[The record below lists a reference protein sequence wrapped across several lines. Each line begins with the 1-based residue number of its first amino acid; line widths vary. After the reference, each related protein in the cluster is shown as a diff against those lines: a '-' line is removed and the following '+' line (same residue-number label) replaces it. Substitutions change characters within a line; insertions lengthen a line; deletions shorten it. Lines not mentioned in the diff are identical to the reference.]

1 MSYRGSGLV
10 PFGLNTIPFG
20 TLRREID
27 RLFDDTASGR
37 STGSSWTPAV
47 NIRES
52 GREVSL
58 DLELPGIKPESV
70 DISVDAGTLTI
81 SGEKREERREGQEDG
96 RYHLVERSYGS
107 FTRSFTLP
115 QGVDEEQ
122 ILANFDNGILTISI
136 PKAALPQ
143 PRKIQ
148 IGGIQREREVE
159 ATAAREPAKPKSDGA
174 RSDET
179 GARRTGHNIKQ

>member
-10 PFGLNTIPFG
+10 PFGLNSMPFG

-37 STGSSWTPAV
+37 SGGSSWMPAV
-47 NIRES
+47 NIRE
-52 GREVSL
+52 GAKEVSL
-58 DLELPGIKPESV
+58 DLELPGIKPETV
-70 DISVDAGTLTI
+70 DISIDAGTLTV
-81 SGEKREERREGQEDG
+81 SGEKREERREGDEDG

-122 ILANFDNGILTISI
+122 IQANFDNGILTISI
-136 PKAALPQ
+136 PKTALPQ

-148 IGGIQREREVE
+148 IGGIGSDPKVE
-159 ATAAREPAKPKSDGA
+159 SRAALEHGKSKADGA
-174 RSDET
+174 RSDEST
-179 GARRTGHNIKQ
+179 ARQTGHNIKQ

>member
-37 STGSSWTPAV
+37 TGGSSWIPAV

-52 GREVSL
+52 GKEVSL
-58 DLELPGIKPESV
+58 DLELPGIKAESV
-70 DISVDAGTLTI
+70 DISVEAGTLTV
-81 SGEKREERREGQEDG
+81 SGEKREERREGQEEG

-115 QGVDEEQ
+115 QGID
-122 ILANFDNGILTISI
+122 
-136 PKAALPQ
+136 
-143 PRKIQ
+143 
-148 IGGIQREREVE
+148 
-159 ATAAREPAKPKSDGA
+159 
-174 RSDET
+174 
-179 GARRTGHNIKQ
+179 